1 MIFLS
6 RIWLTQ
12 IRGNEALGTGKY
24 GAETRGISQAR
35 EPPNT
40 HINAGKINHPGVIL
54 QLIHAAFPKGQPRW
68 RGITARSGPPPPA
81 PPTRFAGD
89 SVGFYMLTS
98 PGKARRFIV
107 HVREQW
113 WWIARRSVR
122 ISTSWWRR
130 DRRRGWSYQSLIV
143 TYVGYV
149 KLKALSWGDKTRWK
163 QRLAM
168 H

>member
-68 RGITARSGPPPPA
+68 RGITARPDPPLPLPHSLCWW
-81 PPTRFAGD
+81 FCWVLHVD
-89 SVGFYMLTS
+89 V
-98 PGKARRFIV
+98 PGEGEAVHCPRQGTMMMNRPSFCQNIYFLVAKGQTKGMKLSESYCHLRRIRKIESF
-107 HVREQW
+107 EL
-113 WWIARRSVR
+113 
-122 ISTSWWRR
+122 
-130 DRRRGWSYQSLIV
+130 RG
-143 TYVGYV
+143 
-149 KLKALSWGDKTRWK
+149 
-163 QRLAM
+163 
-168 H
+168 